1 MNLLLLPPT
10 VAVISWVLFATEEIG
25 HIIEEP
31 FGRALADNAAED
43 RLTPFG
49 TLWDPQVSRVFV
61 DVDDKSAEAL
71 EVLPLGRYCAD
82 IASDAATT
90 FLAAPVEIED
100 MPEGDVEL
108 QLFDELS

>member
-1 MNLLLLPPT
+1 MFVVGSRRSPPT
-10 VAVISWVLFATEEIG
+10 AFATDG
-25 HIIEEP
+25 ACARARAHTHTRTPRHDRVAPPEP
-31 FGRALADNAAED
+31 
-43 RLTPFG
+43 
-49 TLWDPQVSRVFV
+49 PQVSRVFV